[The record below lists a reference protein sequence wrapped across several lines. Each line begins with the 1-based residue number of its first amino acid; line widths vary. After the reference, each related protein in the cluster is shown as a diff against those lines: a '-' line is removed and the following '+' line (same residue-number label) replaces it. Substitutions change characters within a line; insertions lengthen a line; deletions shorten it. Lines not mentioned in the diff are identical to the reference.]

1 MSQQND
7 NTERDDQHAERREQE
22 RLANRGTASRMADH
36 NAVRR
41 AGGTPRQA
49 IRAYCAGN
57 RWLEEN
63 ARAVGNW

>member
-1 MSQQND
+1 MENADKTKTQAQAQSHKDIPPEKWGVAQRMQAHN
-7 NTERDDQHAERREQE
+7 EARR
-22 RLANRGTASRMADH
+22 LTGDP
-36 NAVRR
+36 R
-41 AGGTPRQA
+41 AG

>member
-1 MSQQND
+1 MARTGQKRTQ
-7 NTERDDQHAERREQE
+7 RE
-22 RLANRGTASRMADH
+22 LAHRGGASRIRDYKEVYRQTGDH
-36 NAVRR
+36 KA
-41 AGGTPRQA
+41 A

>member
-1 MSQQND
+1 MSD
-7 NTERDDQHAERREQE
+7 TERNEKNEDREVRRGDG
-22 RLANRGTASRMADH
+22 AASRNERYKEVYRQTRDH
-36 NAVRR
+36 R
-41 AGGTPRQA
+41 TA

>member
-1 MSQQND
+1 MKNEPKD
-7 NTERDDQHAERREQE
+7 ENEKAPPKPTG
-22 RLANRGTASRMADH
+22 GTGGASRMEAH

-49 IRAYCAGN
+49 IRAYCSGN